1 MVFRFVVLL
10 DEIDDK
16 ANGDKGELSPVKE
29 SPLPSTASPAL
40 ESPGVTRSR
49 TLPSTKGG
57 KDNSGELQQQQQRA
71 RVLRKQ
77 KRASTQAPKKTELVA
92 PP

>member
-1 MVFRFVVLL
+1 MVSFV

-16 ANGDKGELSPVKE
+16 GKDNHGELSPVKE
-29 SPLPSTASPAL
+29 SPRPSVGSPAL

-49 TLPSTKGG
+49 TLPSSKGN
-57 KDNSGELQQQQQRA
+57 KDASSELQQQQQRA

-77 KRASTQAPKKTELVA
+77 KRASSQQPKTTS
-92 PP
+92 P

>member
-1 MVFRFVVLL
+1 MVFFWFVS

-16 ANGDKGELSPVKE
+16 AKEDGGELSPVRE
-29 SPLPSTASPAL
+29 SPLPSVKSPVL

-49 TLPSTKGG
+49 TLPSSKGS
-57 KDNSGELQQQQQRA
+57 KDAELLQQQQRA

-77 KRASTQAPKKTELVA
+77 KRISSQQPKKLDPSA
-92 PP
+92 FP